1 MITDEERRERAKNLR
16 DMVSARNYGIPGT
29 FGSFVDIDE
38 FLTELLD
45 RRVYDS
51 QQAIRDVEAL
61 SIADLIDRQ
70 TCLDLVE
77 HKQDPFIPGKRMVD
91 GYFHCSDCG
100 WDGQIWEH
108 IGFGDMLAYEA
119 VHCPKCGAII
129 ERRA

>member
-1 MITDEERRERAKNLR
+1 MITDKERHERAKNFR
-16 DMVSARNYGIPGT
+16 DMISARNYGIPGT
-29 FGSFVDIDE
+29 LGSLVDIDDV
-38 FLTELLD
+38 LSELLD

-51 QQAIRDVEAL
+51 ETAIDACEAL
-61 SIADLIDRQ
+61 GIADLIDRP

-100 WDGQIWEH
+100 WDGRIWEH

>member
-1 MITDEERRERAKNLR
+1 MINDKERHERAKNFR
-16 DMVSARNYGIPGT
+16 DMISAREYGIPGKV
-29 FGSFVDIDE
+29 GSFVDIDD
-38 FLTELLD
+38 LLSELLD

-51 QQAIRDVEAL
+51 EVAIDACEAL
-61 SIADLIDRQ
+61 GIADLIDRQ